1 MSAGTDKPAKPERL
15 LDFLELAAG
24 HLEAKGVDT
33 ARLDAELLLA
43 RALGASR
50 VELYTSYDR
59 VLKEGE
65 ISAFR
70 ELLRRR
76 AAREPVAYILGSR
89 EFWSLDFDV
98 DRRVLI
104 PRPETELL
112 VETAIKACR
121 GELEESSEPLR
132 YEPDAPVVYEPE
144 DEQSDGE
151 TSEAADNG
159 AARANAGAESNGAPG
174 KAVLPLVADRVL
186 DIGTGSGAIA
196 VSLAVE
202 LPGLSIVATDESAAA
217 MEVAPANADRHGVGE
232 RVAFSRGDLFE
243 NLEAGECFDVI
254 VSNPPY
260 CKAAELAD
268 MEPEVREWEPTGALV
283 SGPEGMDVTGRLV
296 AGAPEHLSR
305 EGWLILEVGTQA
317 DAVRELLTDKGWRS
331 VRVFR
336 DLAGRERVVAGKAPV
351 REAGGADEIRG

>member
-1 MSAGTDKPAKPERL
+1 MSSGNDKPTKPERL
-15 LDFLELAAG
+15 LDFLELATG

-59 VLKEGE
+59 VLKEE
-65 ISAFR
+65 EVSAFR

-121 GELEESSEPLR
+121 GELEESTEPLR
-132 YEPDAPVVYEPE
+132 YEPDAQVVYEPE
-144 DEQSDGE
+144 DEGADADG
-151 TSEAADNG
+151 SESEVPTGEDAAP
-159 AARANAGAESNGAPG
+159 AASTANSIPI
-174 KAVLPLVADRVL
+174 VADRVL

-202 LPGLSIVATDESAAA
+202 LPSLAIVATDESAAA
-217 MEVAPANADRHGVGE
+217 MEVAPANAERHGVGE
-232 RVAFSRGDLFE
+232 RVTFSMGDLFE
-243 NLEAGECFDVI
+243 NLEAGERFDVI

-260 CKAAELAD
+260 CKASELAD

-296 AGAPEHLSR
+296 AGAPEHLSP

-317 DAVRELLTDKGWRS
+317 DAVRGLLADNGWRS
-331 VRVFR
+331 IRVFR
-336 DLAGRERVVAGKAPV
+336 DLAGRERVVAGKVPAGA
-351 REAGGADEIRG
+351 AGGADEIRE

>member
-1 MSAGTDKPAKPERL
+1 VSAGNDKPAKPERL
-15 LDFLELAAG
+15 LDFLELATG
-24 HLEAKGVDT
+24 HLETKGVDT

-43 RALGASR
+43 RALGISR

-59 VLKEGE
+59 ALKEEE

-121 GELEESSEPLR
+121 GELEENTEPLR
-132 YEPDAPVVYEPE
+132 YEPDATVVYEPE
-144 DEQSDGE
+144 GEDAEGEVSDEVAG
-151 TSEAADNG
+151 ANG
-159 AARANAGAESNGAPG
+159 ASKTNSI
-174 KAVLPLVADRVL
+174 PLVADKVL
-186 DIGTGSGAIA
+186 DIGTGSGAVA

-202 LPGLSIVATDESAAA
+202 LPSLAIVATDESAAA
-217 MEVAPANADRHGVGE
+217 MEVAPANAERHGVGE
-232 RVAFSRGDLFE
+232 RVTFSRGDLFE
-243 NLEAGECFDVI
+243 NLEAGERFDVI

-260 CKAAELAD
+260 CKASELAD

-296 AGAPEHLSR
+296 AGAPEHLSP

-317 DAVRELLTDKGWRS
+317 DAVRALLVDNGWRS

-336 DLAGRERVVAGKAPV
+336 DLAGRERVVAGKVPA
-351 REAGGADEIRG
+351 AGADGIPG